1 MTYATLVK
9 NLCKMKIIRD
19 DFTSIEEQSSQVI
32 MTESHQVTDFS
43 IDTKVQSATCSFS
56 THKDIFFKVQR
67 V

>member
-32 MTESHQVTDFS
+32 MTDSHQVTDFY
-43 IDTKVQSATCSFS
+43 IDTKRYLLLLDPQGY
-56 THKDIFFKVQR
+56 IF
-67 V
+67 